1 MSASTDK
8 IYSLCVELRSRIGDL
23 RPTERRTAYAQLLT
37 ELLHTAEDRLRE
49 ERYMDAEKSR
59 SRCD

>member
-8 IYSLCVELRSRIGDL
+8 IYSLCSELRFRVGELQPS
-23 RPTERRTAYAQLLT
+23 EFRTAYGQLLT
-37 ELLHTAEDRLRE
+37 ELLNTAANRLSE
-49 ERYMDAEKSR
+49 ETYMDAEKSR